1 LDPSEIKTQYPEQ
14 RQLVTLNSEQT
25 RILLSRALQ
34 SLAERAAYLNDLDRA
49 MGDGDHGTT
58 IARGVKSVLRDLEA
72 APLLS
77 VNEVFIVVGK
87 GMMKS
92 MGGASGILY
101 GVFFRAAQDAPV
113 ATQLDSRT
121 LSEFLHFGL
130 VSLQQK
136 TKAEVGDKTMMDALV
151 PALRAFDQ
159 AGTDSLS
166 QALDAAAVAAE
177 KGAVATVAMLAKFG
191 RAKTLGERAVGT
203 QDPGATS
210 MALLFRG
217 MAEAA
222 AELTN
227 DGPSGNG

>member
-1 LDPSEIKTQYPEQ
+1 
-14 RQLVTLNSEQT
+14 LVTLNSEQT
-25 RILLSRALQ
+25 RTLLSRALQ
-34 SLAERAAYLNDLDRA
+34 FLAERTAYLNELDRA

-72 APLLS
+72 APPLS
-77 VNEVFIVVGK
+77 VNEVFVVVGK

-130 VSLQQK
+130 GSLRQK
-136 TKAEVGDKTMMDALV
+136 TKAEIGDKTMMDALV

-159 AGTDSLS
+159 AGPDSLS
-166 QALDAAAVAAE
+166 QALDAAAAAAQI
-177 KGAVATVAMLAKFG
+177 GAEATVAMLAKFG
-191 RAKTLGERAVGT
+191 RAKALGERAIGT

-222 AELTN
+222 AKLS
-227 DGPSGNG
+227 DDLPSGNG

>member
-1 LDPSEIKTQYPEQ
+1 
-14 RQLVTLNSEQT
+14 LVTLNSEQT
-25 RILLSRALQ
+25 RTLISRALQ
-34 SLAERAAYLNDLDRA
+34 SLADRVAYLNELDRA
-49 MGDGDHGTT
+49 TGDGDHGTT

-72 APLLS
+72 APPLN

-87 GMMKS
+87 GMIKS

-101 GVFFRAAQDAPV
+101 GVFFRAAQNAPV
-113 ATQLDSRT
+113 TTQLDRRT
-121 LSEFLHFGL
+121 LSELLHLGL
-130 VSLQQK
+130 GSLQQK
-136 TKAEVGDKTMMDALV
+136 TKAEVGDKTMIDALV
-151 PALRAFDQ
+151 PALLAFDQ

-166 QALDAAAVAAE
+166 QALDAAAAAAE
-177 KGAVATVAMLAKFG
+177 KGAESTVAMLAKFG

-222 AELTN
+222 AKLP
-227 DGPSGNG
+227 DDPASGNG

>member
-1 LDPSEIKTQYPEQ
+1 
-14 RQLVTLNSEQT
+14 LVSLNSEQT
-25 RILLSRALQ
+25 RALLSKALQ

-72 APLLS
+72 ASPLN
-77 VNEVFIVVGK
+77 VNEVFILVGK

-101 GVFFRAAQDAPV
+101 GVFFRAAQDAAPT
-113 ATQLDSRT
+113 AQLDRRT
-121 LSEFLHFGL
+121 LAELLNFGL
-130 VSLQQK
+130 SSLKQK
-136 TKAEVGDKTMMDALV
+136 TKAEVGDKTMIDALV
-151 PALRAFDQ
+151 PALQALDQ

-166 QALDAAAVAAE
+166 GALDAAAAAAE
-177 KGAVATVAMLAKFG
+177 KGAERTIGMLAKFG

-222 AELTN
+222 ATLR
-227 DGPSGNG
+227 DDRLPGVVA